1 MCIQGVRKMKFE
13 RIPKKDAK
21 KWSGYI
27 VNEDKFY
34 RFINEFNIIGVVW
47 SQPQTISASYFLRLL
62 ENGSSE
68 KARGYGRKRL
78 ENDEHSKQLGQY
90 YSPLLDHGALWK
102 RRDGSVI
109 CTAMPYG
116 DKESVT
122 ASFDKMI
129 KEFEFPKT
137 IKMKFLDNRY
147 RYRTSGDIMIIIYC
161 EALNE
166 IFNQDYS
173 IEKLCEKAKASSQSD
188 KIRSRVTKSYTRN
201 KYVSEYAKL
210 RADGKCQLCGNL
222 APFYDNEGRPYLE
235 AHHVIRLADGGED
248 SDDNVVALCPNCHRK
263 MHSLN
268 LEEDVNKLLKI
279 VSSIKK

>member
-1 MCIQGVRKMKFE
+1 
-13 RIPKKDAK
+13 
-21 KWSGYI
+21 
-27 VNEDKFY
+27 
-34 RFINEFNIIGVVW
+34 
-47 SQPQTISASYFLRLL
+47 
-62 ENGSSE
+62 
-68 KARGYGRKRL
+68 
-78 ENDEHSKQLGQY
+78 
-90 YSPLLDHGALWK
+90 
-102 RRDGSVI
+102 
-109 CTAMPYG
+109 
-116 DKESVT
+116 
-122 ASFDKMI
+122 
-129 KEFEFPKT
+129 
-137 IKMKFLDNRY
+137 
-147 RYRTSGDIMIIIYC
+147 MIIIYC